1 MSWLREQAALLGKF
15 LRGDFRR
22 TLGWCALGMALGV
35 LLGVVLGLSFPERA
49 YQVLN
54 AFMEQ
59 AEESGVVDTEG
70 ELSVFALLMN
80 NWRAM
85 LVSALYGLLPFLYL
99 PLISLLTNGLLMGV
113 MFGIYQANGLSILAL
128 LAGLVPHGIF
138 EIPALLLSIAC
149 GVRLCKNMCLLVMNH
164 PQKISFM
171 ALAEDL
177 LRVLVLVIAPL
188 TMAAAFVECYV
199 TPVVMGWF
207 M

>member
-85 LVSALYGLLPFLYL
+85 LLSALWGLIPFLFLPVLSLFVNGALVGLLGGWVLQQGGSPAFY
-99 PLISLLTNGLLMGV
+99 
-113 MFGIYQANGLSILAL
+113 FAGIL
-128 LAGLVPHGIF
+128 PHGVF
-138 EIPALLLSIAC
+138 ELPALVLSAAC
-149 GVRLCKNMCLLVMNH
+149 GVYLCRGLCRIILNRPDKAPAVVLF
-164 PQKISFM
+164 S
-171 ALAEDL
+171 EL
-177 LRVLVLVIAPL
+177 LRVLVLVVAPL
-188 TMAAAFVECYV
+188 TVCAAFIECYV
-199 TPVVMGWF
+199 TPVVMAFF

>member
-15 LRGDFRR
+15 LCGDFRR

-85 LVSALYGLLPFLYL
+85 LLSALWGLIPFLFLPVLSLFVNGALVGLLGGWVLQNGGSL
-99 PLISLLTNGLLMGV
+99 PLY
-113 MFGIYQANGLSILAL
+113 FAGIL
-128 LAGLVPHGIF
+128 PHGVF
-138 EIPALLLSIAC
+138 ELPALVLSAAC
-149 GVRLCKNMCLLVMNH
+149 GVYLCRGLCRIILNRPDKAPAVVLF
-164 PQKISFM
+164 S
-171 ALAEDL
+171 EL
-177 LRVLVLVIAPL
+177 LRVLVLVVAPL
-188 TMAAAFVECYV
+188 TVCAAFIECYV
-199 TPVVMGWF
+199 TPVVMAFF

>member
-15 LRGDFRR
+15 LCGDFRR

>member
-85 LVSALYGLLPFLYL
+85 LTSIAYGVVPFLFLPVLSLMMNGMLLGLLAAIFVGGGASFAVY
-99 PLISLLTNGLLMGV
+99 
-113 MFGIYQANGLSILAL
+113 
-128 LAGLVPHGIF
+128 LAGILPHGAF
-138 EIPALLLSIAC
+138 ELPALLFAIAC
-149 GVRLCKNMCLLVMNH
+149 GVRLCRNMCRLVVSSPDRIPMLELL
-164 PQKISFM
+164 
-171 ALAEDL
+171 EDL
-177 LRVLVLVIAPL
+177 LRVVVLVIAPL
-188 TMAAAFVECYV
+188 TAAAAFVECYV

-207 M
+207 L

>member
-15 LRGDFRR
+15 LCGDFRR

-85 LVSALYGLLPFLYL
+85 LLSAVYGFIPFLFL
-99 PLISLLTNGLLMGV
+99 PVISLLTNG
-113 MFGIYQANGLSILAL
+113 AL
-128 LAGLVPHGIF
+128 LGIMASFYLTRRMSMLLFLAGILPHGVF
-138 EIPALLLSIAC
+138 ELPALVLSIAC
-149 GVRLCKNMCLLVMNH
+149 GAYLCVNMCRLVTSSPRRIPMVELLG
-164 PQKISFM
+164 
-171 ALAEDL
+171 DL
-177 LRVLVLVIAPL
+177 LRVLVLLVAPM
-188 TMAAAFVECYV
+188 TVAAAFIECYV
-199 TPVVMGWF
+199 TPVVMGLF
-207 M
+207 L